1 MASKK
6 EDGSFK
12 EFLHLASRSSYG
24 HLIWDLMKEQI
35 VFVNDAMVKI
45 TEITRDL
52 LMEHPGVVMNALTEE
67 EQEYLRI
74 RFGELKHQGVV
85 EDVQVRL
92 TLNQTT
98 KVLSLSA
105 YGGLWNSAEKISA
118 NLTALGNES
127 APFFFAE
134 IGGSGANGDSS
145 VDHTLFLQK
154 GVGDKAFVLSA
165 PWTTSEDALAF
176 THTLPTTF
184 DTTGATYSF
193 DLYLPRQYQSD
204 GNLTVQLYLEDA
216 EGVAAGVGS
225 VAARDLRPDTWNRVR
240 MKTESMENMFALNG
254 QAATVVLDT
263 SSIAKVGL

>member
-105 YGGLWNSAEKISA
+105 YLSSGGTQVIAIVRDISKPKEHEDYLINFGA
-118 NLTALGNES
+118 KSLEFKRIFNQKNNL
-127 APFFFAE
+127 
-134 IGGSGANGDSS
+134 
-145 VDHTLFLQK
+145 V
-154 GVGDKAFVLSA
+154 
-165 PWTTSEDALAF
+165 
-176 THTLPTTF
+176 
-184 DTTGATYSF
+184 
-193 DLYLPRQYQSD
+193 
-204 GNLTVQLYLEDA
+204 NL
-216 EGVAAGVGS
+216 
-225 VAARDLRPDTWNRVR
+225 
-240 MKTESMENMFALNG
+240 
-254 QAATVVLDT
+254 
-263 SSIAKVGL
+263 